1 MWRYV
6 SSILA
11 SVMSMMSF
19 KTQTTSRLTAPRLL
33 RTSTQVSIDL
43 CIRQTSTRY
52 ASLSPSPFLPRLERI
67 SIKLSSLQRITWAHT
82 VAIVKVEVFLASSP
96 WKFLFFVEIGFAV
109 YSAYKVAQE
118 LWKLVASPS
127 PWKDSPGTL

>member
-11 SVMSMMSF
+11 STLWMMPF
-19 KTQTTSRLTAPRLL
+19 KTQTTN
-33 RTSTQVSIDL
+33 L

-52 ASLSPSPFLPRLERI
+52 ASLSPSPFLPRWERI

-82 VAIVKVEVFLASSP
+82 VAIVKVEAFFASSP

-118 LWKLVASPS
+118 LWSYCTVSNVHAKGLSIILS
-127 PWKDSPGTL
+127 T